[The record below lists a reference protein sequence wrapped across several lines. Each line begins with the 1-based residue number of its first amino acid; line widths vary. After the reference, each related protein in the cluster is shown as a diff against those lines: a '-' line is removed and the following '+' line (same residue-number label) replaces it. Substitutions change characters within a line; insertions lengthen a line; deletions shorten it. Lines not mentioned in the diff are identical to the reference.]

1 MATVV
6 PCLHVFVE
14 IRLEVDH
21 LVECF
26 RRTYV
31 DADSVDKVSANHE
44 ATHITDASNTK
55 DDSNDGPDSN
65 TKAKTVVDTCVV
77 TV

>member
-1 MATVV
+1 M
-6 PCLHVFVE
+6 
-14 IRLEVDH
+14 
-21 LVECF
+21 
-26 RRTYV
+26 